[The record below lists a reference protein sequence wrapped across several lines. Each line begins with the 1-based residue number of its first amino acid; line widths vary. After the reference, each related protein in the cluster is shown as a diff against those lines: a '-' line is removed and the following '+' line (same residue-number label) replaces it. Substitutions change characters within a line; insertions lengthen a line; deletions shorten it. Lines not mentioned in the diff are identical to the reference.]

1 MDQPLLMHGSS
12 LNDLDQGGYFD
23 QRLGK
28 GGQLMVFAYGFSFA
42 HSIYSWFLAKPMVFG
57 IIYYY

>member
-1 MDQPLLMHGSS
+1 MDHC